1 MPEVCFLVH
10 LAVQQLPWE
19 KPIRCVSGADSEA
32 TRQQGQWWLL
42 PVLSPHEAAQYGVYN
57 GDPGP
62 GAGFEWAGSL
72 TWAS

>member
-1 MPEVCFLVH
+1 MCL
-10 LAVQQLPWE
+10 WG
-19 KPIRCVSGADSEA
+19 SDSEA

-42 PVLSPHEAAQYGVYN
+42 PVLSPHKAAQCGVYN

-72 TWAS
+72 TWAN